1 MKLLNMTL
9 DDITLALDEITNMQ
23 FAASNLIGHIQNRN
37 KRSLLPLGGLF
48 GFLFGTADQADLDAV
63 KTNIKQLYQNQMD
76 QTNVLNDIITIT
88 NVSRGLINENI
99 KKINDIID
107 TIISLNQTIH
117 YIRGQLQPLY
127 TARRFMLMHTEFL
140 IHHTRIRTITR
151 QMTNDIALI
160 RSYLST
166 FTTGKLTPQMID
178 PAHLRQELLK
188 INKQLPPKITLPEDP
203 TINIWHYYRFLT
215 ITPMVHG
222 NQLLLMIKIPLLDS
236 DSTMTLYKIHNLP
249 IYNSDIGKSLSYQ
262 LEGSNLAITK
272 DNIYVTILTE
282 AEFIQC
288 TLAQGHFC
296 SLNTALYHIDYSKW
310 CLSAMFLKHNDRI
323 NKYCPLSITNITGP
337 QAIYLDQG
345 SWAISIEK
353 PTQMEIRCP
362 QVTQVKSLKPPITF
376 INLQPACSGFSPEV
390 KLPPYFRQFSKG
402 FHVAFKS
409 AHLNVPKYEHTNFR
423 IWNTFNLSNISPIE
437 SEKLKKLA
445 PAPTIPIDQLRAQIA
460 SFRHINSDTDTSWI
474 YIVGGGSG
482 SGLILLLIICGCLY
496 WRCKNPQHSGARSPP
511 HVTYTAPENQNMM
524 HTTEDAIRS
533 TRGSD
538 LGLKTVRIQDPV
550 GDMGK
555 VVDVRVQHAFTE
567 AVLDQLAANGANV
580 KGHRRKL
587 KKKQYAAIPEIE
599 Y

>member
-1 MKLLNMTL
+1 MTTVSSQICKGNQKISISFQLPPQWPLDSPEIQATISNPRFPGINTFQELSHSLKLTLDIYTLDINIFDIGYLHCKHLDIGKNQHQLPASTTRQQHHTSQPPASHPANQLLTLLHCHTHIMAARAQLLVIFLMLSTIGTNCELTESVIFQPVDHIQTSKSSWIFTTAIDFTPYLRTLNSVFNYGSGVRETLVDFTKTFYREDPRYMKLLNMTL
-9 DDITLALDEITNMQ
+9 DDMTLALDEITNMQ
-23 FAASNLIGHIQNRN
+23 FEASNLIGHIQNRS

-63 KTNIKQLYQNQMD
+63 KTDIKQLYQNQMD

-99 KKINDIID
+99 KKINNIID

-127 TARRFMLMHTEFL
+127 TARRFMLIHTEFL

-151 QMTNDIALI
+151 QMTNDIELI

-178 PAHLRQELLK
+178 LTHLRQELLQ

-203 TINIWHYYRFLT
+203 TINIWHYYRLLT
-215 ITPMVHG
+215 ITPMING

-249 IYNSDIGKSLSYQ
+249 IYNPDIGKSLSYQ
-262 LEGSNLAITK
+262 LEGSNLAVTK
-272 DNIYVTILTE
+272 DNSYVTILPE

-296 SLNTALYHIDYSKW
+296 SLNSALYHIDYSKW
-310 CLSAMFLKHNDRI
+310 CLAAMFLKQNDRI
-323 NKYCPLSITNITGP
+323 NKYCPLSIINITGP

-362 QVTQVKSLKPPITF
+362 P
-376 INLQPACSGFSPEV
+376 G
-390 KLPPYFRQFSKG
+390 
-402 FHVAFKS
+402 
-409 AHLNVPKYEHTNFR
+409 
-423 IWNTFNLSNISPIE
+423 NTS
-437 SEKLKKLA
+437 
-445 PAPTIPIDQLRAQIA
+445 
-460 SFRHINSDTDTSWI
+460 
-474 YIVGGGSG
+474 
-482 SGLILLLIICGCLY
+482 
-496 WRCKNPQHSGARSPP
+496 
-511 HVTYTAPENQNMM
+511 
-524 HTTEDAIRS
+524 
-533 TRGSD
+533 
-538 LGLKTVRIQDPV
+538 
-550 GDMGK
+550 
-555 VVDVRVQHAFTE
+555 
-567 AVLDQLAANGANV
+567 
-580 KGHRRKL
+580 
-587 KKKQYAAIPEIE
+587 
-599 Y
+599 